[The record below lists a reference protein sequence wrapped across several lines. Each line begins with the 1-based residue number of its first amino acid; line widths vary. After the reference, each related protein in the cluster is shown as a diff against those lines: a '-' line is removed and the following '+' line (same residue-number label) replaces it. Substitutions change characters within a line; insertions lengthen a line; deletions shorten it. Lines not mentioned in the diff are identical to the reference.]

1 MMYPLKPELK
11 KKKAI
16 LLQENSPMWN
26 LKILENNKPF
36 RIIFKGFPM
45 SDYLLLISGIL
56 LMILGIIGCLVPV
69 LPGPP
74 LSFIGLI
81 LLHLSRFGQFQASTL
96 IILGVIAVVVT
107 ILDYIVP
114 IWGTKKFG
122 GSKYGTR
129 GATVGLI
136 IGLFLG
142 PAGIIIGPFMGAFA
156 GEMIFKDDIRYALKA
171 GFGSLLGFL
180 TGIGLKLA
188 ASFIMTFYFVKE
200 WVA

>member
-1 MMYPLKPELK
+1 MVDY
-11 KKKAI
+11 I
-16 LLQENSPMWN
+16 LL
-26 LKILENNKPF
+26 ILAV
-36 RIIFKGFPM
+36 I
-45 SDYLLLISGIL
+45 LI
-56 LMILGIIGCLVPV
+56 ILGIIGCMAPV

-74 LSFIGLI
+74 LSYLGLV
-81 LLHLSRFGQFQASTL
+81 LLHITKFADFSNTL
-96 IILGVIAVVVT
+96 LITLAAIVVVVS

-114 IWGTKKFG
+114 VWGTKKFG

-142 PAGIIIGPFMGAFA
+142 PVGIIIGPFIGAVV
-156 GEMIFKDDIRYALKA
+156 GELIFKDDMKYALRA

-188 ASFIMTFYFVKE
+188 TSFVITFYFVKE
-200 WVA
+200 WIR

>member
-1 MMYPLKPELK
+1 
-11 KKKAI
+11 
-16 LLQENSPMWN
+16 
-26 LKILENNKPF
+26 
-36 RIIFKGFPM
+36 M
-45 SDYLLLISGIL
+45 SDYILLIFSII

-74 LSFIGLI
+74 LSYLGMI
-81 LLHLSRFGQFQASTL
+81 LLHFSKFADFSSNIL
-96 IILGVIAVVVT
+96 IAMAVIAVLVT

-114 IWGTKKFG
+114 VWGTKRFG

-142 PAGIIIGPFMGAFA
+142 PLGIIIGPFIGAFV
-156 GEMIFKDDIRYALKA
+156 GELIFKDDIKYALKA

-200 WVA
+200 LIV

>member
-1 MMYPLKPELK
+1 
-11 KKKAI
+11 
-16 LLQENSPMWN
+16 
-26 LKILENNKPF
+26 
-36 RIIFKGFPM
+36 M

-74 LSFIGLI
+74 FSFIGI
-81 LLHLSRFGQFQASTL
+81 LLLQFSRFGQFSNSTL
-96 IILGVIAVVVT
+96 IVLGVIAAVVT

-114 IWGTKKFG
+114 IWGTRKFG
-122 GSKYGTR
+122 GTKYGTR

-142 PAGIIIGPFMGAFA
+142 PAGIIIGPFIGAVI
-156 GEMIFKDDIRYALKA
+156 GEMIFRDDINYAIKA

-180 TGIGLKLA
+180 MGIGLKLA

-200 WVA
+200 WIA

>member
-1 MMYPLKPELK
+1 
-11 KKKAI
+11 
-16 LLQENSPMWN
+16 
-26 LKILENNKPF
+26 
-36 RIIFKGFPM
+36 M
-45 SDYLLLISGIL
+45 SDYILLILGIF
-56 LMILGIIGCLVPV
+56 LMIIGIIGCLVPV

-74 LSFIGLI
+74 ISFLGLI
-81 LLHLSRFGQFQASTL
+81 LLHVTNRFGQFSTTTL
-96 IILGVIAVVVT
+96 IVLAAMTFVVT
-107 ILDYIVP
+107 ILDYVVP

-142 PAGIIIGPFMGAFA
+142 PVGIVIGPLIGAIV
-156 GEMIFKDDIRYALKA
+156 GELIFKDDMRYALKA

-188 ASFIMTFYFVKE
+188 ASLIMTFYFVKE
-200 WVA
+200 WIA

>member
-1 MMYPLKPELK
+1 
-11 KKKAI
+11 
-16 LLQENSPMWN
+16 
-26 LKILENNKPF
+26 
-36 RIIFKGFPM
+36 M
-45 SDYLLLISGIL
+45 SDYILLISGII

-74 LSFIGLI
+74 LSFLGLI
-81 LLHLSRFGQFQASTL
+81 LLHFTRFGHFPKSTL
-96 IILGVIAVVVT
+96 ITLGVIAVVVT

-114 IWGTKKFG
+114 VWGTKKFG

-129 GATVGLI
+129 GATVGLV

-142 PAGIIIGPFMGAFA
+142 PMGIIIGPLIGAFV
-156 GEMIFKDDIRYALKA
+156 GEMIFKDDLHYAARA

-200 WVA
+200 WIA

>member
-1 MMYPLKPELK
+1 
-11 KKKAI
+11 
-16 LLQENSPMWN
+16 
-26 LKILENNKPF
+26 
-36 RIIFKGFPM
+36 
-45 SDYLLLISGIL
+45 
-56 LMILGIIGCLVPV
+56 MILGIIGCLVPV

-74 LSFIGLI
+74 LSYLGLI
-81 LLHLSRFGQFQASTL
+81 LLHFTRFADFSSTVL
-96 IILGVIAVVVT
+96 IAMAVIAIVVT

-114 IWGTKKFG
+114 VWGTKKFG

-142 PAGIIIGPFMGAFA
+142 PPGIIIGPFIGAFV
-156 GEMIFKDDIRYALKA
+156 GELIFKDDIKYAMKA

-200 WVA
+200 WIA

>member
-1 MMYPLKPELK
+1 MP
-11 KKKAI
+11 
-16 LLQENSPMWN
+16 
-26 LKILENNKPF
+26 
-36 RIIFKGFPM
+36 
-45 SDYLLLISGIL
+45 DYLLLISGIF
-56 LMILGIIGCLVPV
+56 LMMLGIIGCLVPV

-74 LSFIGLI
+74 FSFVGLI
-81 LLHLSRFGQFQASTL
+81 LLHLSRFGHFNSTTL
-96 IILGVIAVVVT
+96 IVLGIIAVVVT

-129 GATVGLI
+129 GATVGLV

-142 PAGIIIGPFMGAFA
+142 PAGIILGPLVGAFV
-156 GEMIFKDDIRYALKA
+156 GEMIFKDDITYAAKA

-200 WVA
+200 WLF